1 MTRRTTT
8 PATRTTTP
16 STPATDT
23 VGSVKPTADA
33 GTSFGPTGSVQ
44 IPAQAVAA
52 ITDNAGIS
60 PTEPD
65 PDPDPTPAQA
75 ARTAL
80 ADVEARAAKGG
91 SKKSNLPSNADAAKV
106 LRCYESEVADV
117 TAADEG
123 TVVTTTDGQRYL
135 LTPDNIVWLRVDPQ
149 TTV

>member
-8 PATRTTTP
+8 PRKTTP
-16 STPATDT
+16 STPATGTVDT
-23 VGSVKPTADA
+23 VEASPAA

-65 PDPDPTPAQA
+65 PDPAPTPAQA

-80 ADVEARAAKGG
+80 ADVEARAVKGG

-135 LTPDNIVWLRVDPQ
+135 LTSDDVVWLRVDPQ
-149 TTV
+149 GTAG